1 MKKLSFSAKIAI
13 ASVLGVIVGLVLG
26 EYATYFKIIGEIF
39 INLINLMVPF
49 LIFGAIIEAV
59 MNLNFKELGTV
70 GAKTLLA
77 FVITSSLA
85 GTFGLLYANLL
96 KPGAGMTNVNLPEYT
111 GNAEGMGL
119 YEAILGFFP
128 RNFFVSLVDNLIVQI
143 IVFAI
148 ILGLTISYYKDN
160 PSIRRVSNVVR
171 DFNVFVMKVVTLIM
185 VMAPYGIFAIMAR
198 MFGENGVGVLLPMA
212 KFVGAN
218 TIANITVFII
228 VGLLVTAY
236 GRLNYFRLL
245 KNVRGSMIIAATTTS
260 TAMALPSKMKESE
273 ENLGISKRI
282 SNFVNPLGGALNT
295 DGGVILT
302 TMAVM
307 MVSQMMGIEMT
318 IPAQLTVVAT
328 AVLSSFGNTMVPGG
342 GIVAMA
348 IVFNMNGIPLEA
360 VVLFA
365 GIDWFVAI
373 TRVVLNAVDD
383 MFCALFVAISEK
395 EWDRDVFYGRKKVVY
410 EANLPADGSA
420 ANTPVIE

>member
-13 ASVLGVIVGLVLG
+13 ASALGVVVGLALG
-26 EYATYFKIIGEIF
+26 QYATYFKIVGEIF

-70 GAKTLLA
+70 GVKTLFA
-77 FVITSSLA
+77 FVVTSSLA
-85 GTFGLLYANLL
+85 GIFGLLYANLI
-96 KPGAGMTNVNLPEYT
+96 KPGVGMTNVNLPEYT
-111 GNAEGMGL
+111 GNAEGL
-119 YEAILGFFP
+119 SFYEAVLGFFP
-128 RNFFVSLVDNLIVQI
+128 RNFFVALHNNLIVQI

-160 PSIRRVSNVVR
+160 PSIKRVYQVVV

-185 VMAPYGIFAIMAR
+185 NIAPYGIFAIMAR

-228 VGLLVTAY
+228 VGLLVSLY

-260 TAMALPSKMKESE
+260 TAMALPSKLRESE
-273 ENLGISKRI
+273 ENLGVSKRI

-307 MVSQMMGIEMT
+307 MVSQMLGIQMT
-318 IPAQLTVVAT
+318 LPAMLTVVAT

-383 MFCALFVAISEK
+383 MFCSLFVAISEK
-395 EWDRDVFYGRKKVVY
+395 EFDRDVFYGRKKVVY
-410 EANLPADGSA
+410 EDNPA
-420 ANTPVIE
+420 VELE